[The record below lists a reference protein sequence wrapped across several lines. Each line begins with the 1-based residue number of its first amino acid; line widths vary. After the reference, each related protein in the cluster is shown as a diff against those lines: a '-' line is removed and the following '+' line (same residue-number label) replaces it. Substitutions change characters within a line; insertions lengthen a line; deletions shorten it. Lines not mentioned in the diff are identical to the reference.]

1 MNLIKPARICSL
13 RCKRRPRH
21 SAESRDEPGEL
32 QVGPKQS
39 HTLLCHTLPKC
50 PDSPGVKIQSVCPQ
64 PGRGVLLS
72 TSKRTPLFI
81 QDIPPV
87 NYFFW
92 ALNV

>member
-1 MNLIKPARICSL
+1 MNLENYKLDQSRVIL
-13 RCKRRPRH
+13 RPM
-21 SAESRDEPGEL
+21 A
-32 QVGPKQS
+32 
-39 HTLLCHTLPKC
+39 TTLPKC

-72 TSKRTPLFI
+72 TSKRTPMFI